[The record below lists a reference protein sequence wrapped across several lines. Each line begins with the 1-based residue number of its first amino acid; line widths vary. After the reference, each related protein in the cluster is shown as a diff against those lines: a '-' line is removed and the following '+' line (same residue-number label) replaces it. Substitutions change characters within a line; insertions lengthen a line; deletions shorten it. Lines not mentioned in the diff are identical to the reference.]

1 MPCSICRQTGHN
13 RSTCPRLNHRPQ
25 DQGLPFP
32 PLLSSGPIVRPIV
45 IRNTVIAPQPER
57 RFRVTQRWR
66 KNIRLVI
73 DDIKFLNS
81 AGLAWYRSSALAQ
94 RGFCRE
100 CGSTLFWKPDSG
112 DRLSIFVGTIDGA
125 IDLPLSAHIYLAEK
139 GSYYEITDDA
149 EQHLTT
155 GADLSLANCRLKY
168 GDSSEE
174 I

>member
-1 MPCSICRQTGHN
+1 MSAG
-13 RSTCPRLNHRPQ
+13 RPHKCTVISSQ
-25 DQGLPFP
+25 ESGVN
-32 PLLSSGPIVRPIV
+32 LLSGSCMCGCVRYEACGKFRDIVGCHCTECRKSSGHYSAATSVRP
-45 IRNTVIAPQPER
+45 
-57 RFRVTQRWR
+57 
-66 KNIRLVI
+66 

-112 DRLSIFVGTIDGA
+112 DRLSIFVGTVDGA
-125 IDLPLSAHIYLAEK
+125 IDFPLSAHIYLAEK